1 MPNRCQKIVR
11 VQDGQ
16 ITEIYDGLVYRSFT
30 DNDRAL
36 KELLMDDIGL
46 DFYSILQTYES
57 LICELS
63 GFTEENRRHIESKL
77 PEGWLE
83 WAHEV
88 YAKDQRENAVRI
100 PTSVP
105 TGERSG

>member
-16 ITEIYDGLVYRSFT
+16 IKEIYDGLVYRSFT

-63 GFTEENRRHIESKL
+63 RLTEENRQYIESRL

-83 WAHEV
+83 WASEV
-88 YAKDQRENAVRI
+88 YSQDHRENAARFPSSI
-100 PTSVP
+100 RAGEQSV
-105 TGERSG
+105 